1 MDILQEIIG
10 WIATVI
16 ILVSFLY
23 SGVKLRIINFF
34 GALTWVF
41 WGVLMETWNV
51 IILNILIIIIHS
63 YKLYKMRKDVLEK
76 RND

>member
-41 WGVLMETWNV
+41 WGVMMGTWNV
-51 IILNILIIIIHS
+51 IILNVLIMVIHS
-63 YKLYKMRKDVLEK
+63 YKLYKMRRDVLA
-76 RND
+76 

>member
-10 WIATVI
+10 WIATII

-41 WGVLMETWNV
+41 WGLMMGTWNV
-51 IILNILIIIIHS
+51 IILNVLIMVIHS
-63 YKLYKMRKDVLEK
+63 YKLYKMRRDVLA
-76 RND
+76 

>member
-10 WIATVI
+10 WIATII

-41 WGVLMETWNV
+41 WGAMMGTWNV
-51 IILNILIIIIHS
+51 IILNVLIMIIHS
-63 YKLYKMRKDVLEK
+63 YKLYKMRKDVLA
-76 RND
+76 

>member
-41 WGVLMETWNV
+41 WGVMMETWNV
-51 IILNILIIIIHS
+51 IILNVLIMVIHS
-63 YKLYKMRKDVLEK
+63 YKLYKMRKDVLA
-76 RND
+76 

>member
-16 ILVSFLY
+16 ILVSFIY

-41 WGVLMETWNV
+41 WGVMMETWNV
-51 IILNILIIIIHS
+51 IILNVLIMVIHS
-63 YKLYKMRKDVLEK
+63 YKLYKMRKDVLA
-76 RND
+76 

>member
-10 WIATVI
+10 WFATVI

-41 WGVLMETWNV
+41 WGVMMETWNV
-51 IILNILIIIIHS
+51 IILNVLIMVIHS
-63 YKLYKMRKDVLEK
+63 YKLYKMRKDVLA
-76 RND
+76 

>member
-16 ILVSFLY
+16 ILVSFIY

-41 WGVLMETWNV
+41 WGVMMETWNV
-51 IILNILIIIIHS
+51 IILNVLIMVIHS
-63 YKLYKMRKDVLEK
+63 YKLYKMRK
-76 RND
+76 

>member
-10 WIATVI
+10 WIATII

-41 WGVLMETWNV
+41 WGLMMGTWNV
-51 IILNILIIIIHS
+51 IILNVLIMVIHS
-63 YKLYKMRKDVLEK
+63 YKLYKMRIDVLA
-76 RND
+76 

>member
-16 ILVSFLY
+16 TLVSFLY
-23 SGVKLRIINFF
+23 SGVKLRIINFL

-41 WGVLMETWNV
+41 WGVMMETWNV
-51 IILNILIIIIHS
+51 IILNVLIMVIHS
-63 YKLYKMRKDVLEK
+63 YKLYKMRK
-76 RND
+76 

>member
-10 WIATVI
+10 WFATVI

-23 SGVKLRIINFF
+23 SGVKLRIINFL

-41 WGVLMETWNV
+41 WGVMMETWNV
-51 IILNILIIIIHS
+51 IILNVLIMVIHS
-63 YKLYKMRKDVLEK
+63 YKLYKMRKDVLA
-76 RND
+76 

>member
-10 WIATVI
+10 WFATII

-41 WGVLMETWNV
+41 WGMMMGTWNV
-51 IILNILIIIIHS
+51 IILNVLIMVIHS
-63 YKLYKMRKDVLEK
+63 YKIYKMRKDVLA
-76 RND
+76 

>member
-10 WIATVI
+10 WFATVI

-41 WGVLMETWNV
+41 WGIMMGTWNV
-51 IILNILIIIIHS
+51 IILNVLIMVIHS
-63 YKLYKMRKDVLEK
+63 YKLYKMRKDVLA
-76 RND
+76 

>member
-10 WIATVI
+10 WFATVI

-41 WGVLMETWNV
+41 WGMMMETWNV
-51 IILNILIIIIHS
+51 IILNVLIMVIHS
-63 YKLYKMRKDVLEK
+63 YKLYKMRK
-76 RND
+76 

>member
-1 MDILQEIIG
+1 MDILQETIG
-10 WIATVI
+10 WVATLI

-41 WGVLMETWNV
+41 WGVMMETWNV
-51 IILNILIIIIHS
+51 IILNVLIMIIHS
-63 YKLYKMRKDVLEK
+63 YKLYKMRKDVLAK

>member
-10 WIATVI
+10 WIATLI

-41 WGVLMETWNV
+41 WGMMMGTWNV
-51 IILNILIIIIHS
+51 IILNILIMVIHS
-63 YKLYKMRKDVLEK
+63 YKLYKMRKDVLA
-76 RND
+76 

>member
-41 WGVLMETWNV
+41 WGMMMGTWNV
-51 IILNILIIIIHS
+51 IILNVLIMVIHS
-63 YKLYKMRKDVLEK
+63 YKLYKMRKDVLA
-76 RND
+76 

>member
-10 WIATVI
+10 WFATVI

-41 WGVLMETWNV
+41 WGMMMGTWNV
-51 IILNILIIIIHS
+51 IILNVLIMVIHS
-63 YKLYKMRKDVLEK
+63 YKLYKMRKDVLAQ

>member
-1 MDILQEIIG
+1 MDILTEVIG
-10 WIATVI
+10 WIATLI

-41 WGVLMETWNV
+41 WGMMMETWNV
-51 IILNILIIIIHS
+51 IILNVLIMIIHS
-63 YKLYKMRKDVLEK
+63 YKLYKMRKDVLA
-76 RND
+76 